1 MGNKRIPAKCC
12 EPGKKGQLNSTAQ
25 SIHPCCRF
33 QWFIHCDNRTFKKLT
48 MRQVHFHSL
57 QSRPSNHGDSRNPH
71 GYKTTQNSPEEYKHK
86 KDGGCYLLL
95 LFHAFG
101 KLSGEHQHPLNQ
113 AYWHQISTVRVP
125 VRSLTSTSLP
135 YFLFSFSLLMLF
147 ALALWTITSGSLLPL
162 GIEILCGL
170 QDLLRFADQAPCNFL
185 GFSL

>member
-1 MGNKRIPAKCC
+1 MGNKRIPAECC
-12 EPGKKGQLNSTAQ
+12 EPGKKGQLNGTAQ

-33 QWFIHCDNRTFKKLT
+33 QWLIHCDNRTFKKLT

-57 QSRPSNHGDSRNPH
+57 QSRPSNHGDSRKPH

-86 KDGGCYLLL
+86 KEGGCYLLL

-101 KLSGEHQHPLNQ
+101 KLSGGHQQPLNQ

-135 YFLFSFSLLMLF
+135 YFLFSLSLLMLF

-170 QDLLRFADQAPCNFL
+170 QDLLRFANQAPCNFL